1 MLRNKRIILALTGG
15 IALYKWCAVVRGL
28 VKAGAVVRIAMT
40 ENATRFV
47 TPVTFEALSGHP
59 VALTEWAA
67 GPEGA
72 MPHIELTRDANLL
85 VVGPATANILAK
97 AAHGIADDLVST
109 LIAARRCPTA
119 VVPAMNVE
127 MWTHPAN
134 QRNVKTLKDDGFLF
148 FGPAQG
154 SQACGD
160 VGEGRMIE
168 PEEILERIAGAFVE
182 KTLTGRRVVM
192 TAGPTYEA
200 IDAVRGITNR
210 SSGRQGFAL
219 ARAFRDA
226 GAEVVV
232 VAGPVTVVPPPGV
245 EVRSVTSAL
254 EMKAAVDEALNEKPA
269 HIFAGVAAVADWRPE
284 AAVDGKIKKKD
295 LKSEEQA
302 DGKTEEVA
310 KSPMGPQLRWVEN
323 PDILQ
328 GVAARRD
335 VPVTVGFAA
344 ECADV
349 EAYAREKCRRK
360 GCAFVVANDARTAPQ
375 ANENRVLIVTPSET
389 VAYGPATK
397 DDVAR
402 FIVAR
407 AAAALRA
414 REEDAAEGAFEPERS
429 FQRKG

>member
-28 VKAGAVVRIAMT
+28 VKAGADVRIAMT

-59 VALTEWAA
+59 VALTEWAP

-72 MPHIELTRDANLL
+72 MPHIELTRGADLL

-109 LIAARRCPTA
+109 LIAARRCTTA

-134 QRNVKTLKDDGFLF
+134 QRNVRALREDGFLF
-148 FGPAQG
+148 FGPSQG

-168 PEEILERIAGAFVE
+168 PDEILERIAGAFVE
-182 KTLTGRRVVM
+182 KTLVGRRVVM
-192 TAGPTYEA
+192 TAGPTFEA

-226 GAEVVV
+226 GAEVIV
-232 VAGPVTVVPPPGV
+232 VAGPVSVAPPPGV
-245 EVRSVTSAL
+245 DVRRVTSAL
-254 EMKAAVDEALNEKPA
+254 DMKAAVDAALDEAQA
-269 HIFAGVAAVADWRPE
+269 DIFVGVAAVADWRPE
-284 AAVDGKIKKKD
+284 VAVDGKIKKKD
-295 LKSEEQA
+295 LKAQA
-302 DGKTEEVA
+302 DGKTETPA
-310 KSPMGPQLRWVEN
+310 PLALGPQIRWVEN

-328 GVAARRD
+328 GVAERSDA
-335 VPVTVGFAA
+335 PLTIGFAA
-344 ECADV
+344 ECVDA
-349 EAYAREKCRRK
+349 ENYAREKCRRK

-375 ANENRVLIVTPSET
+375 ANENRILVVTPDET
-389 VAYGPATK
+389 VAFGPATK
-397 DDVAR
+397 DDIAR
-402 FIVAR
+402 FIVRR

-414 REEDAAEGAFEPERS
+414 REEDDETGAFEPERRI
-429 FQRKG
+429 QRKC